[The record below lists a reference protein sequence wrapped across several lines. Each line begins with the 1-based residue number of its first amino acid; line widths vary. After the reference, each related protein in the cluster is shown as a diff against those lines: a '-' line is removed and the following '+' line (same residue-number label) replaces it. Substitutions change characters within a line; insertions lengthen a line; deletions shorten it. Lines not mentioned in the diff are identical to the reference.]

1 MTRVP
6 VSWRAHEAVAMAD
19 RPKRRTR
26 ITVDLSDADAPMFV
40 ISVAAEL
47 SGMHPQTLRSY
58 DRMGIVSPGRAT
70 GGGRRYSQR
79 DIELLRAVA
88 ELTASGI
95 GIEGVRRI
103 LELEH
108 QVDALRARNDEL
120 TAELKTTREAL
131 RDAVLTRRADAPPS
145 RLPVLRQ
152 PDPSGQLVVWRRGR

>member
-1 MTRVP
+1 M
-6 VSWRAHEAVAMAD
+6 SE
-19 RPKRRTR
+19 RPAERGSARPRRRTR
-26 ITVDLSDADAPMFV
+26 ITVDLSDPDAPMFV

-79 DIELLRAVA
+79 DIDLLRTVA

-108 QVDALRARNDEL
+108 QVSALQARI
-120 TAELKTTREAL
+120 AELESDLLAATRAGVSNL
-131 RDAVLTRRADAPPS
+131 PAVRSATALTRWTPGPFAGPHA
-145 RLPVLRQ
+145 
-152 PDPSGQLVVWRRGR
+152 

>member
-1 MTRVP
+1 M
-6 VSWRAHEAVAMAD
+6 SE
-19 RPKRRTR
+19 RPAERGSARPRRRTR
-26 ITVDLSDADAPMFV
+26 ITVDLSDPDAPMFV

-79 DIELLRAVA
+79 DIDLLRTVA

-108 QVDALRARNDEL
+108 QVSALQARIVELESDLLEATRAGISNLPAVRSA
-120 TAELKTTREAL
+120 TA
-131 RDAVLTRRADAPPS
+131 LTRWTPGPFAGPHA
-145 RLPVLRQ
+145 
-152 PDPSGQLVVWRRGR
+152 

>member
-1 MTRVP
+1 M
-6 VSWRAHEAVAMAD
+6 SE
-19 RPKRRTR
+19 RPAERGSARPRRRTR
-26 ITVDLSDADAPMFV
+26 ITVDLSDPDAPMFV

-79 DIELLRAVA
+79 DIDLLRTVA

-108 QVDALRARNDEL
+108 QVSALQARI
-120 TAELKTTREAL
+120 AELESDLLEATRAGVSNL
-131 RDAVLTRRADAPPS
+131 PAVRSATALTRWTPGPFAGPHA
-145 RLPVLRQ
+145 
-152 PDPSGQLVVWRRGR
+152 